1 MNDRIEDNLVLGLAR
16 IFTEYGW
23 TNEGSPKRMSDKR
36 LMICRGLHHGHAQLY
51 TEYMEHIIQQR
62 EKDNKWG
69 IYNSIY
75 VQGIYTLL
83 KAYAQ
88 FNDLYNTFCMDTDL
102 KLVHQTPS
110 NVFKVIKHGEA
121 TLKRLKANGSTVMSY
136 ELLEEYGY
144 DKLLKDLREIYP
156 HGTITVHTDTHV
168 PDQIRDWEWDEGV
181 RKMTIYF
188 PIMPIIIISTSEIK
202 R

>member
-23 TNEGSPKRMSDKR
+23 KGDGAPRTMSEKKLRIRM
-36 LMICRGLHHGHAQLY
+36 GLHHGEALDYY
-51 TEYMEHIIQQR
+51 THLKLLVQAR
-62 EKDNKWG
+62 EKDNNWG
-69 IYNSIY
+69 IYDPIY
-75 VQGIYTLL
+75 VHGICTLL
-83 KAYAQ
+83 DAYAQ
-88 FNDLYNTFCMDTDL
+88 FNDLYSVTEKVPF
-102 KLVHQTPS
+102 KLVQQNPR
-110 NVFKVIKHGEA
+110 NVFKVIKHGET
-121 TLKRLKANGSTVMSY
+121 TLKRLKANGTTVMSY